1 MDRERSDPDRPDP
14 DVLLARLK
22 REEKGTR
29 GRLRIYLGM
38 APGVGKTY
46 AMLNEAHRRTERK
59 SADIVVGYVE
69 TYNRPNTVKVLEGL
83 EVVPRKKITHRGV
96 TIEEMDVD
104 AIIARKPTVALVD
117 ELAHTNAPG
126 SKHEKRWQDVEEL
139 RDHGVTVIST
149 MNIQH
154 LESVND
160 LVENITGVKVRE
172 TVPDRIVD
180 EADEIEL
187 VDISP
192 EALRSRMR
200 HGNIYPPAQA
210 EAALE
215 NFFKVEHLAALR
227 QLALRRTAQEVEQ
240 QIEQYMH
247 DFHREGL
254 QTAERVLVTVTEQ
267 QQSKAIMRRGWRI
280 ASALHA
286 ELLAVHVDCGRRL
299 NDNERLNLESH
310 LRLAEDLGAQVVRLS
325 GRDVA
330 TAIAQYCRQEHV
342 TQVVVGHSHH
352 SRLEELLR
360 GSVVNRLLRLL
371 PDVDIHVIAERPE
384 QRVAGSG

>member
-1 MDRERSDPDRPDP
+1 VDREHGDPDRPDP

-22 REEKGTR
+22 REEKGAR

-46 AMLNEAHRRTERK
+46 AMLNEAHRRMERR
-59 SADIVVGYVE
+59 SADVVAGYVE
-69 TYNRPNTVKVLEGL
+69 TYNRPNTVKALVGL
-83 EVVPRKKITHRGV
+83 EVIPRRKITYRGV

-104 AIIARKPTVALVD
+104 AIIARRPTVALVD
-117 ELAHTNAPG
+117 ELAHTNASG

-139 RDHGVTVIST
+139 RDHGITVIST

-215 NFFKVEHLAALR
+215 HFFKVEHLAALR

-240 QIEQYMH
+240 QVEQYMR
-247 DFHREGL
+247 DFRHEGL
-254 QTAERVLVTVTEQ
+254 QTAERVLVTVAEQ
-267 QQSKAIMRRGWRI
+267 QQSKTIMRRGWRI

-286 ELLAVHVDCGRRL
+286 ELLAVHVECGRRL
-299 NDNERLNLESH
+299 NHNERLTLESH
-310 LRLAEDLGAQVVRLS
+310 LRLAEDLGAQMIRLQ

-330 TAIAQYCRQEHV
+330 TVIAQYCRQEHV

-352 SRLEELLR
+352 SRLEEFFR

-384 QRVAGSG
+384 RVAAT